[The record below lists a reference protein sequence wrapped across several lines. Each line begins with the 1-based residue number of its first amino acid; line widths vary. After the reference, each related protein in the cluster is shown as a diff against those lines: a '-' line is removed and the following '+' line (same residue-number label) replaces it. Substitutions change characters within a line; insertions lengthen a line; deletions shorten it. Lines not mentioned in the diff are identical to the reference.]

1 MTKNTGKGG
10 KGFRKGKSAGGGI
23 FRRELLLKEDGQEY
37 AKVTKILGNGHVECS
52 CFDNIVR
59 LGNIRGKMRRRIWIV
74 LDDIV
79 LCGLRDYQDGKA
91 DIIHKYNPEEIRN
104 LRNIGELPE
113 ETKDLPDTTDDISGV
128 LLNDPADNT
137 SSADIDFSTI

>member
-10 KGFRKGKSAGGGI
+10 KGFRKSKSTGTGL

-37 AKVTKILGNGHVECS
+37 ARVTKILGNGHVECA
-52 CFDNIVR
+52 CFDNVVR
-59 LGNIRGKMRRRIWIV
+59 LGNIRGKMRRRVWIV

-79 LCGLRDYQDGKA
+79 LCGLRDYQDGKV

-104 LRNIGELPE
+104 LRSIGELPE
-113 ETKDLPDTTDDISGV
+113 ETKDAIRADEDLSGIVLENDTDTTG
-128 LLNDPADNT
+128 
-137 SSADIDFSTI
+137 IDFSTI